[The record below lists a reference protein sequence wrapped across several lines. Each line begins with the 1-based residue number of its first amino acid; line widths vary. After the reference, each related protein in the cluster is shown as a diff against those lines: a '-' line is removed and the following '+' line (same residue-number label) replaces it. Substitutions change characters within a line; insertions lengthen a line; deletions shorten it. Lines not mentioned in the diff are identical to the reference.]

1 MLLHRKNNIFPFEFY
16 TKLVSACLLVWRDFR
31 STVVSQYPT
40 NEDCLQR
47 LAPNMTYRRPMF
59 KICRDPC
66 ASGDDKSEITIVRV
80 YSGYSR
86 WWLHDRTRCLSCFS
100 AKNKRSVDIDCSQAM
115 HMERKLQGND
125 LRKAIT
131 RQG

>member
-1 MLLHRKNNIFPFEFY
+1 M
-16 TKLVSACLLVWRDFR
+16 WRDFR
-31 STVVSQYPT
+31 STDVSQYPT

-59 KICRDPC
+59 KICRGLC
-66 ASGDDKSEITIVRV
+66 ASVMENRKSRS
-80 YSGYSR
+80 SGFFGLFKMEAPRSNGMFVMFQR
-86 WWLHDRTRCLSCFS
+86 
-100 AKNKRSVDIDCSQAM
+100 KKIKRSVDLDSSQSM
-115 HMERKLQGND
+115 HMERKLKGNE